1 MKVMRRSNTLLPWV
15 VWGVAVFSYVVAVVN
30 RSSLAALGPQAQSHF
45 GIDATTLAMFPVI
58 QLAVYAGM
66 QIPVGML
73 LDRFGS
79 SLMVLLGG
87 AFMFIGQT
95 LMATVTDLPLV
106 VVARILVGAGDAC
119 VFVSVMKILPEW
131 FALRQ
136 IPTVSQ
142 LTGLLGQAGQLVSVI
157 PLAIAVDRFGWR
169 SGFLGIAAVALIAM
183 ILVIVVMR
191 DSPRSQTI
199 GERIIGKERVV
210 EETALTKAAVTGVV
224 AAPPATSML
233 PVVRQRVDLFKMVQ
247 RSRQIVSLPGVRL
260 AFWMHFTSPFAM
272 NVFVL
277 LWGTPFLVGGLGVD
291 PATAKGML
299 SLTIIASSFAS
310 LVLGPV
316 SSRFM
321 ERRVAIYTG
330 ITIALAAVW
339 TAVILWPGNPP
350 IWLIFAL
357 LIIMPI
363 GGPASMLAFEVQRS
377 HTPKSFVGFGTGL
390 VNTGGFIA
398 SLIAIYLIGLVLDL
412 EGAGTP
418 ETYSLDAFKLAFA
431 VQIPIWLFG
440 LGMVFLETR
449 RTKGWMRR
457 HDRKLR

>member
-1 MKVMRRSNTLLPWV
+1 MRRSNTLLPWV

-131 FALRQ
+131 FAIRQ

-210 EETALTKAAVTGVV
+210 EENALTKAAATGVV

-247 RSRQIVSLPGVRL
+247 RSRQIISLPGVRL

>member
-45 GIDATTLAMFPVI
+45 EIDATTLAMFPVI

-79 SLMVLLGG
+79 SLMVLAGG
-87 AFMFIGQT
+87 AFMLVGQT

-106 VVARILVGAGDAC
+106 ILARILVGAGDAC

-131 FALRQ
+131 FPIRQ

-191 DSPRSQTI
+191 DSPRDRTI
-199 GERIIGKERVV
+199 AERMLGKELKVSEAEQRY
-210 EETALTKAAVTGVV
+210 TAVTGVV

-233 PVVRQRVDLFKMVQ
+233 PIVKQRFDLFQMVQ
-247 RSRQIVSLPGVRL
+247 RSRQIVAMPGVRL

-277 LWGTPFLVGGLGVD
+277 LWGTPFLVGGLGVE
-291 PATAKGML
+291 PAAAKGML

-321 ERRVAIYTG
+321 ERRVAIYTC
-330 ITIALAAVW
+330 ITIAIASVW
-339 TAVILWPGNPP
+339 IAIMLWPGNPP
-350 IWLIFAL
+350 VWLVFAL

-377 HTPKSFVGFGTGL
+377 HTPKSYVGFGTGL

-398 SLIAIYLIGLVLDL
+398 SLIVIYLIGLVLDW

-418 ETYSLDAFKLAFA
+418 ETYSLAAFKLAFA
-431 VQIPIWLFG
+431 VQVPVWILG
-440 LGMVFLETR
+440 LSMVLIETR

>member
-131 FALRQ
+131 FAIRQ

-210 EETALTKAAVTGVV
+210 EENALTKAAATGVV

-247 RSRQIVSLPGVRL
+247 RSRQIISLPGVRL